1 MSSPIVT
8 SVELTSLRRIARGKV
23 RDLYEVD
30 ASTLLFTT
38 TDRISAYDV
47 IMGNGVPL
55 KGAIL
60 TQLTRWWLDL
70 LVAKIP
76 DLKTH
81 FVSIE
86 TPAVLTPEETA
97 LVRGRSMQVRKL
109 KVFPLEVIVRK
120 STTTDPD
127 TDVHH

>member
-1 MSSPIVT
+1 MSPPVVT
-8 SVELTSLRRIARGKV
+8 SVELASLPRIARGKV

-47 IMGNGVPL
+47 IMNNGVPL

-70 LVAKIP
+70 LVAKLP
-76 DLKTH
+76 GLKTH
-81 FVSIE
+81 FLSME
-86 TPAVLTPEETA
+86 TPAVLTPEEKA

-109 KVFPLEVIVRK
+109 KVFPIEVIVRELL
-120 STTTDPD
+120 PGIPPG
-127 TDVHH
+127 